1 MVQMDIDSHTNAL
14 TWANMPRPDVGAA
27 YPAAGPDHGYTLT
40 MPTTAGPHTV
50 CLYAINT
57 GPGTSR
63 GLACRATTVP

>member
-1 MVQMDIDSHTNAL
+1 
-14 TWANMPRPDVGAA
+14 
-27 YPAAGPDHGYTLT
+27 LT